1 MGEKHKI
8 TVNEDEFAL
17 IAAKAIKETANIL
30 CGLEGKIYISMS
42 ALTLEKIWDMLI
54 EMSRMGGSDD
64 V

>member
-30 CGLEGKIYISMS
+30 
-42 ALTLEKIWDMLI
+42 
-54 EMSRMGGSDD
+54 
-64 V
+64 